1 MMKSISYI
9 VCLIILLITGICTGQ
24 RVNIAV
30 LDLDPTGVSVED
42 SRFLSDRLR
51 TELFETGS
59 FQVIEREKMEEI
71 LNEQGFQNTG
81 CTSVECAVE
90 IGQLLNVNRIVAGAL
105 GKIEDIY
112 SISLRM
118 IDVQTGAIVKT
129 ATEDYEGKLS
139 EVLTD
144 VIPEVAGRLAE
155 EQNQERSDMKIAEI
169 PETEDNK
176 SRYSLYLKYGIAI
189 LAYTSELND
198 QIKIFREETEIDLPD
213 FTNHNNFSLE
223 GQYYLSEDWQ
233 VKLGLVVQTLYSGW
247 QIDFNIL
254 PDKYENI
261 NIERT
266 YRFINWY
273 IGANYNFWRPSE
285 NYRWYVGYDVGIT
298 GLESF
303 VKQSYTTT
311 SGDPVN
317 QEDTYTYTKFS
328 LKLDIGIEYQL
339 SESFVLGGEIGTQ
352 ILSEYDTS
360 NEQVSEDFP
369 EDLDEVVFPEK
380 INASG
385 MRMVLFLG
393 EYYFKITINQTFY
406 CHGLTPMKH

>member
-1 MMKSISYI
+1 MNSAAKTNNYNKLIYI
-9 VCLIILLITGICTGQ
+9 TNTP
-24 RVNIAV
+24 NPFN
-30 LDLDPTGVSVED
+30 DVETMVA
-42 SRFLSDRLR
+42 F
-51 TELFETGS
+51 
-59 FQVIEREKMEEI
+59 REK
-71 LNEQGFQNTG
+71 
-81 CTSVECAVE
+81 
-90 IGQLLNVNRIVAGAL
+90 
-105 GKIEDIY
+105 
-112 SISLRM
+112 
-118 IDVQTGAIVKT
+118 
-129 ATEDYEGKLS
+129 
-139 EVLTD
+139 
-144 VIPEVAGRLAE
+144 
-155 EQNQERSDMKIAEI
+155 
-169 PETEDNK
+169 
-176 SRYSLYLKYGIAI
+176 
-189 LAYTSELND
+189 
-198 QIKIFREETEIDLPD
+198 TEIDLPD
-213 FTNHNNFSLE
+213 FPNHNNFSLE

-233 VKLGLVVQTLYSGW
+233 VKLGLVVQALYSGW
-247 QIDFNIL
+247 QIDFSIL
-254 PDKYENI
+254 PNKYENI
-261 NIERT
+261 TMERT

-285 NYRWYVGYDVGIT
+285 SYRWYVGYDVGIT

-393 EYYFKITINQTFY
+393 YIF
-406 CHGLTPMKH
+406 

>member
-1 MMKSISYI
+1 MMKSISY
-9 VCLIILLITGICTGQ
+9 VVYLIILLITGVCTAQ

-30 LDLDPTGVSVED
+30 LDLDPTGVTAEE

-51 TELFETGS
+51 TELFETGE
-59 FQVIEREKMEEI
+59 FQVVERGKMQEI

-118 IDVQTGAIVKT
+118 IDVQTGAIIKT
-129 ATEDYEGKLS
+129 ATEDFEGKLS

-155 EQNQERSDMKIAEI
+155 EQIQKPVAVVAGS
-169 PETEDNK
+169 TELTGTENEK

-189 LAYTSELND
+189 LAYTSELNN
-198 QIKIFREETEIDLPD
+198 QIKNFREKTEIDLPD
-213 FTNHNNFSLE
+213 FPNHNNISLE
-223 GQYYLSEDWQ
+223 GQYYLSKDWQ

-247 QIDFNIL
+247 QVDFNIL

-261 NIERT
+261 TLERK

-303 VKQSYTTT
+303 VKQAYTPT
-311 SGDPVN
+311 SGDPAHR
-317 QEDTYTYTKFS
+317 EDTYTYTKFS
-328 LKLDIGIEYQL
+328 LKLDIGIEFQL
-339 SESFVLGGEIGTQ
+339 SKSFVLGGEIGTQ
-352 ILSEYDTS
+352 ILGEYDTS
-360 NEQVSEDFP
+360 KEQISPDFP
-369 EDLDEVVFPEK
+369 DDLDKIVFPEK

-393 EYYFKITINQTFY
+393 YMF
-406 CHGLTPMKH
+406 

>member
-1 MMKSISYI
+1 MMKSIIYI
-9 VCLIILLITGICTGQ
+9 VCLIILLLIGICTGQ

-30 LDLDPTGVSVED
+30 LDLDPTGVSAED

-118 IDVQTGAIVKT
+118 IDVQTGAIIKT
-129 ATEDYEGKLS
+129 ATEDFEGKLS

-144 VIPEVAGRLAE
+144 IIPEVAGRLAE
-155 EQNQERSDMKIAEI
+155 QQI
-169 PETEDNK
+169 PEPVAEAPEAEDKK

-189 LAYTSELND
+189 LAYTSELNN
-198 QIKIFREETEIDLPD
+198 QIKNFREETGIDLPD
-213 FTNHNNFSLE
+213 FPNHNNFSLE
-223 GQYYLSEDWQ
+223 GQYYLSKDWQ

-261 NIERT
+261 TLERT

-303 VKQSYTTT
+303 VKQAYTPT

-328 LKLDIGIEYQL
+328 LKLDLGIEYQL
-339 SESFVLGGEIGTQ
+339 SKSFVLGGKIGTQ
-352 ILSEYDTS
+352 ILGEYDTS
-360 NEQVSEDFP
+360 KEQISPDFP
-369 EDLDEVVFPEK
+369 DDLDKIVFPEK

-385 MRMVLFLG
+385 LRLVLFLG
-393 EYYFKITINQTFY
+393 YIF
-406 CHGLTPMKH
+406 

>member
-9 VCLIILLITGICTGQ
+9 VCLIILFITGICTGQ
-24 RVNIAV
+24 RINIAV
-30 LDLDPTGVSVED
+30 LDLDPTGVSAEE

-51 TELFETGS
+51 TELFETGE
-59 FQVIEREKMEEI
+59 FQVVERGKMQEI

-118 IDVQTGAIVKT
+118 IDVQTGAIIKT
-129 ATEDYEGKLS
+129 ATEDFEGKLS

-155 EQNQERSDMKIAEI
+155 QKIPEPIAEAS
-169 PETEDNK
+169 ETEDQK

-189 LAYTSELND
+189 LGYTSELND
-198 QIKIFREETEIDLPD
+198 QIQNLREETEIDLPD
-213 FTNHNNFSLE
+213 FPNHNNFSLE
-223 GQYYLSEDWQ
+223 GQYYVSEDWQ
-233 VKLGLVVQTLYSGW
+233 VKMGLVVQALYSGW

-254 PDKYENI
+254 PDKYENVTL
-261 NIERT
+261 ERT

-303 VKQSYTTT
+303 IKQAYTPT

-328 LKLDIGIEYQL
+328 LKLDLGIEYRL
-339 SESFVLGGEIGTQ
+339 SKSFVLGGEIGTQ
-352 ILSEYDTS
+352 ILGEHDTS
-360 NEQVSEDFP
+360 NEQISPDFP

-385 MRMVLFLG
+385 LRMVFFLG
-393 EYYFKITINQTFY
+393 YIF
-406 CHGLTPMKH
+406 